1 MIYHA
6 IFERSEDGSIWGF
19 APDIP
24 GAYGAGDT
32 LDEAKASLREGIRL
46 WMEVAREDGL
56 EIPMPSAGIAG
67 AMAVDLI
74 DVPAA

>member
-6 IFERSEDGSIWGF
+6 VFDQAEDGSIWGYT
-19 APDIP
+19 PDVP

-46 WMEVAREDGL
+46 WFEVARERG
-56 EIPMPSAGIAG
+56 E
-67 AMAVDLI
+67 
-74 DVPAA
+74 VPASDDDAIELVATSAAV